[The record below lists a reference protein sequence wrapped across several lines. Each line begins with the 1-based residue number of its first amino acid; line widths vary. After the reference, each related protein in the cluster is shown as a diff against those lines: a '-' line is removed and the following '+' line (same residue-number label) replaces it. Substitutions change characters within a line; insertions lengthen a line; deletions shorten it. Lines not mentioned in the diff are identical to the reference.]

1 MTTESRKKSG
11 FSVFAT
17 IHDKRYFAIT
27 IFAMVANCMFD
38 VPS

>member
-1 MTTESRKKSG
+1 MTAESQKKLTS
-11 FSVFAT
+11 SVFAT

-27 IFAMVANCMFD
+27 IFAMVANCIFD

>member
-11 FSVFAT
+11 FSVVAT
-17 IHDKRYFAIT
+17 IRDKRYFAIT